1 MHDII
6 LAKQII
12 DEISK
17 IAKARKFDN
26 IKSVSLEI
34 GSVALAHNN
43 LPEHIDEI
51 DPGNLEFI
59 LENMASKYGL
69 GKAKFDI
76 KKISGDNWKILEI
89 ITN

>member
-6 LAKQII
+6 LANQII
-12 DEISK
+12 SEISR
-17 IAKARKFDN
+17 IAKAGKLDN
-26 IKSVSLEI
+26 IKSVNLEI
-34 GSVALAHNN
+34 GSVALAHNS

-51 DPGNLEFI
+51 DPGNLKFI

-76 KKISGDNWKILEI
+76 KKISGSSWKIVNIDTL
-89 ITN
+89 